1 MPAYNWKQIVI
12 SLWQKKNLLVSCM
25 GFWFYLSCWL
35 GKLRICSCL
44 ACVYRVMNARG
55 KFGEHEK
62 CVGVAR
68 GVAEIS
74 SSFLSAL
81 QASQAHPLYSIYAQL
96 KAWANSF
103 ITERQQGSARRSLL
117 LRILTT
123 PEKKINKRPYWLVK
137 NTPHLLLWFQREH
150 VIQLTDNCEWKAQ
163 NLWEKWRKSK
173 PDELVSL
180 KNVLK
185 VRDPK
190 LSRVLNIQNDV
201 HASEKF
207 AKRAT
212 CEFFFGF
219 FFCCLLDQDLKGQC
233 R

>member
-12 SLWQKKNLLVSCM
+12 SLWKKKNLLVSCM

-44 ACVYRVMNARG
+44 ARVYRVMNARG
-55 KFGEHEK
+55 KFGEHKK

-81 QASQAHPLYSIYAQL
+81 QASQVHPLYSISAQL

-123 PEKKINKRPYWLVK
+123 PKKIKQTSLLAGQKHATFITLVPAR
-137 NTPHLLLWFQREH
+137 T
-150 VIQLTDNCEWKAQ
+150 C
-163 NLWEKWRKSK
+163 
-173 PDELVSL
+173 
-180 KNVLK
+180 
-185 VRDPK
+185 DPVD
-190 LSRVLNIQNDV
+190 R
-201 HASEKF
+201 
-207 AKRAT
+207 
-212 CEFFFGF
+212 
-219 FFCCLLDQDLKGQC
+219 
-233 R
+233 

>member
-1 MPAYNWKQIVI
+1 MKQVLQRKIII
-12 SLWQKKNLLVSCM
+12 SINSRIFTKTIYSLIASFKNGENYYQQMRRKKIEIKRWVPRD
-25 GFWFYLSCWL
+25 
-35 GKLRICSCL
+35 KLRICSCL

-81 QASQAHPLYSIYAQL
+81 QASQVHPLYSIYAQL

-123 PEKKINKRPYWLVK
+123 PKKK
-137 NTPHLLLWFQREH
+137 
-150 VIQLTDNCEWKAQ
+150 
-163 NLWEKWRKSK
+163 
-173 PDELVSL
+173 
-180 KNVLK
+180 
-185 VRDPK
+185 
-190 LSRVLNIQNDV
+190 
-201 HASEKF
+201 
-207 AKRAT
+207 
-212 CEFFFGF
+212 
-219 FFCCLLDQDLKGQC
+219 
-233 R
+233 

>member
-1 MPAYNWKQIVI
+1 MK
-12 SLWQKKNLLVSCM
+12 KKNLLVSCM

-81 QASQAHPLYSIYAQL
+81 QASQVHPLYSIYAQL

-123 PEKKINKRPYWLVK
+123 PK
-137 NTPHLLLWFQREH
+137 
-150 VIQLTDNCEWKAQ
+150 
-163 NLWEKWRKSK
+163 KSK
-173 PDELVSL
+173 QTSL
-180 KNVLK
+180 LGWSKT
-185 VRDPK
+185 RH
-190 LSRVLNIQNDV
+190 IYY
-201 HASEKF
+201 
-207 AKRAT
+207 
-212 CEFFFGF
+212 FGF
-219 FFCCLLDQDLKGQC
+219 SENMWSSWPITVNENLKIYGKNGENQSQMNSC
-233 R
+233 H

>member
-12 SLWQKKNLLVSCM
+12 SLWKKKNLLVSCM

-68 GVAEIS
+68 GAAEIN

-81 QASQAHPLYSIYAQL
+81 QASQVHPLYSIYAQL
-96 KAWANSF
+96 KAWTNSF

-123 PEKKINKRPYWLVK
+123 PKKKVNKRPYWLVK

-163 NLWEKWRKSK
+163 NLWGKWRKSK
-173 PDELVSL
+173 PDEL
-180 KNVLK
+180 KC
-185 VRDPK
+185 
-190 LSRVLNIQNDV
+190 
-201 HASEKF
+201 H
-207 AKRAT
+207 
-212 CEFFFGF
+212 
-219 FFCCLLDQDLKGQC
+219 
-233 R
+233 